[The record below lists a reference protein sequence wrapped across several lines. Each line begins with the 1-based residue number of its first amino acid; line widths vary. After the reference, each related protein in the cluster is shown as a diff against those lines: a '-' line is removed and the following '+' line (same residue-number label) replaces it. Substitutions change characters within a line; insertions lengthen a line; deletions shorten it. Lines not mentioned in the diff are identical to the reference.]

1 VPLVVFF
8 DVFYAIAITITIS
21 GILPFAAI
29 RPA

>member
-8 DVFYAIAITITIS
+8 DVFYAIAITIS